1 MYEGM
6 KANIR
11 ICSAALS
18 LALFG
23 LTGCETV
30 VETEPAVTTTQT
42 TETTEVHRR
51 APAATTET
59 RVIREY

>member
-1 MYEGM
+1 MYGSM

-11 ICSAALS
+11 ICSAALG
-18 LALFG
+18 LTLFG

-42 TETTEVHRR
+42 TETTEVRR
-51 APAATTET
+51 STPSTVTET
-59 RVIREY
+59 RVIRED